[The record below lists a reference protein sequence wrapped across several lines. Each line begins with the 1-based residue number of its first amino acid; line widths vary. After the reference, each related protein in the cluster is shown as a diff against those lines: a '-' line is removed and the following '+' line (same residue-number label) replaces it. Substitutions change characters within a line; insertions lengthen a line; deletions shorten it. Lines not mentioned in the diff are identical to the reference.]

1 MICNGHISHVTAARI
16 ATIAGFPIG
25 LSQEKSK
32 EDEISYK

>member
-1 MICNGHISHVTAARI
+1 MLCYGHISRVTDARI

-25 LSQEKSK
+25 SSQEKLK